1 MNLEVLIMGDL
12 NFAAEVMHGV
22 ARLFMGP
29 NEASFHQATGVVLVI
44 MLLFSSIRYFIDP
57 EKSPYPFREF
67 LYGLVAW
74 IIFVGPVSPRFDVTL
89 QSYHDPLAVRTVN
102 DIPLLAAVPAWAT
115 SNLLG
120 GLRELMQDSF
130 SPVGFAA
137 GDDVDPLGALVKL
150 HSASLPYSASNGNA
164 SSDIDFSRSLDNYI
178 TECYIMEQKNSPSQ
192 SYESIQKLQSRP
204 LDDLLPAIR
213 VNTSHYATTLYL
225 ESSVPEGTFEN
236 CQDAHTKIVNYAN
249 GSVRDSLSKSYERIG
264 VTENSLLTGQ
274 QLLTGGA
281 GPIAN
286 PYDLMVNRMV
296 LWHLGEGLQ
305 KNGYQ
310 SPWIS
315 KMLSEATT
323 NRAYKSAA
331 ERAMF
336 LEYVLPLTSMF
347 EMFAFYI
354 APIMMIL
361 AVMGGIGWGMLS
373 KYMYLL
379 LFVNLWG
386 FIKVFVDLYTYLA
399 AEKAFDVIAVTD
411 NPFTVANFSG
421 TITEVESLLGVASNM
436 TSAIPL
442 LAMFLLYGGVHS
454 LMGVMR
460 EMDPSGKGSVQADN
474 MAPKV
479 ASPWN
484 SGSMNIGAEQYTK
497 NLRDDTIEQQH
508 NLSTNQFYGT
518 GSVGNSLKEAAG
530 NTRQIT
536 GNSIESTGASYS
548 EAASSMVQQMRSDIT
563 NESGGYTINSA
574 SDYVA
579 AQVVGLSENIQ
590 ENSNLTKEQA
600 DVLALETVQQ
610 EYQKGDAAAS
620 RDVTNKTSAGI
631 EVGTFGKGLIG
642 SGATFKNETALALGM
657 KWTEGQGWTNMSAE
671 KSGETSKDAYTVQE
685 GKSWMQK
692 FDENY
697 QSSDKYSVGNNFTGT
712 EQVSDTGQYGDS
724 FNELAQVQKSFVDS
738 VSESEAVNRG
748 LNSSS
753 DYNSSQALNKAGM
766 GAMLHDNAEM
776 MDTFY
781 SKLTDDEQERL
792 KNLGINDSGDILDR
806 YRDESINPISGKTD
820 AFKAMDLMMSE
831 LQSHSSGNSSDSIDE
846 QKHDLSMMKKISD
859 TFVETGAQESSS
871 GYSSATLQGYK
882 QLSSN
887 LDDVIKTMDSDLSFD
902 RSSYFQG
909 GSVPSMTEEQVR
921 GKADNNIDYQAV
933 DLNNAMKG
941 ATQNSN
947 LVGDVSDKQTDTRSE
962 IDERDARI
970 NEVSTEPVVPQSPQ
984 EQTPSTDSWSYYQPS
999 NSDVPNPDQW
1009 DGWNEER
1016 LLDSQVADLQSGVAD
1031 APSTLEHGGASY
1043 TLQGYRGDAEAPTS
1057 YYYQDDTTGQMQAI
1071 RPDGKMKEF
1080 YGDTDNFEDFT
1091 NTGGGYN
1098 GPFR

>member
-12 NFAAEVMHGV
+12 NFATEVMHGV

-44 MLLFSSIRYFIDP
+44 MLLFSSIKYFIDP
-57 EKSPYPFREF
+57 EKSPYPFKEF

-150 HSASLPYSASNGNA
+150 HNASLPYSASNGNS
-164 SSDIDFSRSLDNYI
+164 SSDIDFSRSLRNYI
-178 TECYIMEQKNSPSQ
+178 RDCYLMEQENSPSQ
-192 SYESIQKLQSRP
+192 AGESIQKIQSRP

-213 VNTSHYATTLYL
+213 VNTSHYATMLYL
-225 ESSVPEGTFEN
+225 DPSTPEGSFTN
-236 CQDAHTKIVNYAN
+236 CQTAHTNITTYAN
-249 GSVRDSLSKSYERIG
+249 NNVRDSLADSYERIG

-286 PYDLMVNRMV
+286 PYDLMVNRFV

-305 KNGYQ
+305 ESGYK

-460 EMDPSGKGSVQADN
+460 EMDPSGKGSVKADN
-474 MAPKV
+474 MAPSV

-484 SGSMNIGAEQYTK
+484 NGSMNMANENLQS
-497 NLRDDTIEQQH
+497 NLRD
-508 NLSTNQFYGT
+508 SSVARGTNAVDNGWYGS
-518 GSVGNSLKEAAG
+518 GSVGNSFSGAFSSTEAVTAQ
-530 NTRQIT
+530 TT
-536 GNSIESTGASYS
+536 ESYS
-548 EAASSMVQQMRSDIT
+548 KSYMESATNLVEQMRSEVQGENGQWNISSNDDYMAAQTVQLADMISRNT
-563 NESGGYTINSA
+563 TLSDEEAAVAAYETMQSYTSTDKESDSSTGGWSGGANL
-574 SDYVA
+574 
-579 AQVVGLSENIQ
+579 GLSAAG
-590 ENSNLTKEQA
+590 S
-600 DVLALETVQQ
+600 AL
-610 EYQKGDAAAS
+610 
-620 RDVTNKTSAGI
+620 N
-631 EVGTFGKGLIG
+631 LIG
-642 SGATFKNETALALGM
+642 GSWKQESTDTEESAKQLGYTEKDSDTEKKTFTQQDALNWAHKIGNDFNFSE
-657 KWTEGQGWTNMSAE
+657 KFSTGEG
-671 KSGETSKDAYTVQE
+671 YTVSESTADQ
-685 GKSWMQK
+685 GRW
-692 FDENY
+692 
-697 QSSDKYSVGNNFTGT
+697 
-712 EQVSDTGQYGDS
+712 GDS
-724 FNELAQVQKSFVDS
+724 WQAVEQEQRNYMNS
-738 VSESEAVNRG
+738 VSEQESLDKKFSSNDA
-748 LNSSS
+748 LNNNLS
-753 DYNSSQALNKAGM
+753 LNKAGV
-766 GAMLHDNAEM
+766 GALVNGEYGMFEDFYNNLTDQQQARLSEGFGIDNA
-776 MDTFY
+776 D
-781 SKLTDDEQERL
+781 
-792 KNLGINDSGDILDR
+792 DILTNYKDQAFNQQTQ
-806 YRDESINPISGKTD
+806 STD
-820 AFKAMDLMMSE
+820 AFKVMDLFMQD
-831 LQSHSSGNSSDSIDE
+831 LQQQTSTEGGRDNTTE
-846 QKHDLSMMKKISD
+846 QVQDLAMMKGISD
-859 TFVETGAQESSS
+859 TIVDYGAANSTV
-871 GYSSATLQGYK
+871 G
-882 QLSSN
+882 
-887 LDDVIKTMDSDLSFD
+887 
-902 RSSYFQG
+902 
-909 GSVPSMTEEQVR
+909 EQ
-921 GKADNNIDYQAV
+921 
-933 DLNNAMKG
+933 
-941 ATQNSN
+941 
-947 LVGDVSDKQTDTRSE
+947 SE
-962 IDERDARI
+962 
-970 NEVSTEPVVPQSPQ
+970 
-984 EQTPSTDSWSYYQPS
+984 
-999 NSDVPNPDQW
+999 
-1009 DGWNEER
+1009 
-1016 LLDSQVADLQSGVAD
+1016 
-1031 APSTLEHGGASY
+1031 
-1043 TLQGYRGDAEAPTS
+1043 TLQGYRELSSSLGDVISGIGVDQQLENRGEYIDPNSDGVEGRGRDDINASNTVDTSRSDLSQFQDGAMSNSEVQGRFQDQHTQLNQRIADGKETYKEAKAEFDESFGNNVEQLDDSQTAELYGGADFLPKEIEHGSETLELVGFRGDAASP
-1057 YYYQDDTTGQMQAI
+1057 YGFYYQNDTTKEMFQINTSGE
-1071 RPDGKMKEF
+1071 MKTF
-1080 YGDTDNFEDFT
+1080 WGDTEDFDDF
-1091 NTGGGYN
+1091 TGADEYEAAKN
-1098 GPFR
+1098 VWMDNRRTR